1 MTLLLDVFLPVLVV
15 LIMTIVGMDL
25 RFTDFLRVRRY
36 PLLVPATIVSQWV
49 AAILVAV
56 LVGRL
61 LELPQAVAGGVLLL
75 AAAPVASLS
84 NYYTQLARGHLALA
98 VTVTAVSNVFAVVAT
113 PLVATIGFRMFLGEN
128 ASVELPLVRLVQQT
142 VAVLLLPLLVG
153 MSIRHCAAA
162 WTLRFRSQ
170 LQLLAALAIATVF
183 GFVVVNQSTAIGK
196 YFGTLLATSLLFTL
210 TTLGIGLIVV
220 RLLTRSVRD
229 RRALLW
235 GFPARNVAVA
245 VFIATAVVGQA
256 EMASF
261 AAVLLATQ
269 LALFVPLGGGR
280 KLHRWRCGRNLHTP
294 AGWRFR

>member
-75 AAAPVASLS
+75 
-84 NYYTQLARGHLALA
+84 
-98 VTVTAVSNVFAVVAT
+98 
-113 PLVATIGFRMFLGEN
+113 
-128 ASVELPLVRLVQQT
+128 
-142 VAVLLLPLLVG
+142 LVG

-170 LQLLAALAIATVF
+170 LQLLAALAC
-183 GFVVVNQSTAIGK
+183 K
-196 YFGTLLATSLLFTL
+196 
-210 TTLGIGLIVV
+210 
-220 RLLTRSVRD
+220 
-229 RRALLW
+229 
-235 GFPARNVAVA
+235 
-245 VFIATAVVGQA
+245 
-256 EMASF
+256 
-261 AAVLLATQ
+261 
-269 LALFVPLGGGR
+269 
-280 KLHRWRCGRNLHTP
+280 
-294 AGWRFR
+294 